1 MLFKTRNKSFLCY
14 CKDDLEV
21 ALLGILKVMSRSV
34 TRIREQ
40 RLQQKTQHE
49 TRALL
54 MTNINLMIMILDKQN
69 NFSTEC
75 KSTIYV

>member
-1 MLFKTRNKSFLCY
+1 MLFKTRPTSFLCY

-34 TRIREQ
+34 TKLREQ
-40 RLQQKTQHE
+40 RLQLKTQHE

-54 MTNINLMIMILDKQN
+54 MRNINLMIMILDKQN

>member
-1 MLFKTRNKSFLCY
+1 MLFKTRPTSFLCY
-14 CKDDLEV
+14 CEDDLEV
-21 ALLGILKVMSRSV
+21 ALLGILKLMSRSV

>member
-1 MLFKTRNKSFLCY
+1 MLFKFKSTYFLCY
-14 CKDDLEV
+14 CEDDLE
-21 ALLGILKVMSRSV
+21 AAFLRILKVMSRSV

-54 MTNINLMIMILDKQN
+54 MTNIDFNDHD
-69 NFSTEC
+69 S
-75 KSTIYV
+75 

>member
-1 MLFKTRNKSFLCY
+1 MLFKTRPTSFLCY
-14 CKDDLEV
+14 CEDDLEV

-69 NFSTEC
+69 NFSTKC

>member
-1 MLFKTRNKSFLCY
+1 MLFKTRNKSFPCY

-69 NFSTEC
+69 DFSTEC

>member
-1 MLFKTRNKSFLCY
+1 MLFKTRPTSFLCY
-14 CKDDLEV
+14 CEDDLEV

-34 TRIREQ
+34 TKIREQ
-40 RLQQKTQHE
+40 RLQLKTQHE

-69 NFSTEC
+69 NFSTKC

>member
-1 MLFKTRNKSFLCY
+1 MLFKTRPTSFLCY
-14 CKDDLEV
+14 CEDDLEV

-34 TRIREQ
+34 SRIREQ

>member
-1 MLFKTRNKSFLCY
+1 MLFKTRNKSFLSY

-34 TRIREQ
+34 TKIREQ
-40 RLQQKTQHE
+40 RLQLKTQHE

-54 MTNINLMIMILDKQN
+54 MTNVV
-69 NFSTEC
+69 FSDHD
-75 KSTIYV
+75 S

>member
-1 MLFKTRNKSFLCY
+1 MLFKTRPTSFLCY
-14 CKDDLEV
+14 CEDDLEV

>member
-1 MLFKTRNKSFLCY
+1 MLFKTRPTSFLCY
-14 CKDDLEV
+14 CEDDLEV

-69 NFSTEC
+69 NISTEC
-75 KSTIYV
+75 KSKIYV

>member
-1 MLFKTRNKSFLCY
+1 MLFKTRPTSFRCY
-14 CKDDLEV
+14 CEDDLEV

-54 MTNINLMIMILDKQN
+54 MTNIVFNDHD
-69 NFSTEC
+69 SR
-75 KSTIYV
+75 